1 MDQRWRTF
9 KCRSAPLLLWTLIR
23 SGMDALSISFS
34 APRFVFFGTSDY
46 ESASE
51 IYRVCGFCEQVLPA
65 ESSSYIQNAH
75 PCERCRYRPRSRDAP
90 TTKHLYKILMSI
102 CTDKSAMVVVVFDRA
117 ARNLFGCS
125 ADEFLRFFSQNPTA
139 MEMASEVLE
148 GEMLSLVL
156 RPPKGGYGQQLR
168 AVSIVPLS
176 SSFQPVMA
184 ILPQLY
190 ASGQFPLS

>member
-1 MDQRWRTF
+1 MADIQVPF
-9 KCRSAPLLLWTLIR
+9 CSIV
-23 SGMDALSISFS
+23 ALDPNSFC
-34 APRFVFFGTSDY
+34 
-46 ESASE
+46 
-51 IYRVCGFCEQVLPA
+51 YRVCGFCEQVLPA